1 MDNTLTPA
9 EQMAMGGQMRR
20 SRREQAEHDRELQ
33 DEYFSGV
40 RRTHDTNDPKE
51 IMRQIRADEAGGD
64 GQPKSLREKV
74 MAARRAMD
82 IKQRAKDKI
91 KEKIT
96 EPAKQGTNSA
106 LRWAWTVLI
115 PSFGLSLIYINTHV
129 FLRWVFPSAFCKL
142 GEEWMPKT
150 VSEHSSKNIA
160 GTAFGIVEVMGL
172 VLLDLVVF
180 FIILGVLG
188 LLLLMCDIIQNPLSY
203 IGEALG
209 MVWDAITGIGK

>member
-1 MDNTLTPA
+1 MDNTLSPDEQIAMAGRFRQAKTGSGEGDAA
-9 EQMAMGGQMRR
+9 E
-20 SRREQAEHDRELQ
+20 
-33 DEYFSGV
+33 
-40 RRTHDTNDPKE
+40 
-51 IMRQIRADEAGGD
+51 EAGGD

-91 KEKIT
+91 KEKVAAPI
-96 EPAKQGTNSA
+96 KMGTDRA
-106 LRWAWTVLI
+106 LQWAWTVLI

-129 FLRWVFPSAFCKL
+129 FLRWIFPSAFCKL

-172 VLLDLVVF
+172 VLLDLMAF
-180 FIILGVLG
+180 FILFAIAAILVWLADNIVFNAVLKVYEFVAG
-188 LLLLMCDIIQNPLSY
+188 AFD
-203 IGEALG
+203 
-209 MVWDAITGIGK
+209 

>member
-1 MDNTLTPA
+1 MINESTLTP
-9 EQMAMGGQMRR
+9 EQQMAMGGQMRR
-20 SRREQAEHDRELQ
+20 SRREQAEHYGRLQ
-33 DEYFSGV
+33 DEYNSGV

-51 IMRQIRADEAGGD
+51 IMRQIAADEAGGG
-64 GQPKSLREKV
+64 GQPRSLREKV

-96 EPAKQGTNSA
+96 EPVKMGTNRA
-106 LRWAWTVLI
+106 LQWAWTVLI

-172 VLLDLVVF
+172 VLLDLVAF
-180 FIILGVLG
+180 FIIFAIIAILVWLADNIIVKVIIKGV
-188 LLLLMCDIIQNPLSY
+188 
-203 IGEALG
+203 EALQWVEG
-209 MVWDAITGIGK
+209 LF